1 MTVTHAVTC
10 RQPTLQSS
18 TYSQTFPR
26 NSSYIHRS
34 RSISNTNN
42 NFSLTIFKFSTFP
55 GFPDVWPPCVC
66 WKYKALLFDQMT
78 TTTTMTTVMFH
89 YVRLSAA
96 AAALTTAARSSSPDS
111 RRRPTQSVT
120 QMRVSEYVS
129 RLIQT
134 IQLKFAQRKVVPE
147 TSDHVQHDT
156 RRLWSCRFTCAAA
169 QHHNVYLYTLLHGV
183 QKSRHYRSP
192 KQLTLLFRNRWVK
205 DAEQVSQRQMIRSQ
219 PRHTVFCVQEW
230 KHSDCTHSRHLC
242 LSLVWRH

>member
-1 MTVTHAVTC
+1 VTVTHAVTC

-169 QHHNVYLYTLLHGV
+169 QHHNVYLSTGFYTV
-183 QKSRHYRSP
+183 C
-192 KQLTLLFRNRWVK
+192 RNPATT
-205 DAEQVSQRQMIRSQ
+205 DLPSN
-219 PRHTVFCVQEW
+219 
-230 KHSDCTHSRHLC
+230 
-242 LSLVWRH
+242 